1 MMAEE
6 RETLDCCKE
15 CSYQCKQFDDLTT
28 LSGCIIADVEVF
40 GTMNKPLKISENP
53 KEIEGADDESKI

>member
-1 MMAEE
+1 MADE
-6 RETLDCCKE
+6 REMLDCCKE

-40 GTMNKPLKISENP
+40 GTMNKPLKES
-53 KEIEGADDESKI
+53 EGADHEN

>member
-1 MMAEE
+1 MMEEE
-6 RETLDCCKE
+6 RGMLDCCKE

-28 LSGCIIADVEVF
+28 PSGCIIADVELF

-53 KEIEGADDESKI
+53 QESEGAE